1 MCYLPLGI
9 PTASFASASTDAVM
23 SGHEYATG
31 TPLVMVSLSCKPL
44 NGVSSAEFLRHSAVA
59 VMLGCPGWQ
68 CWPRACISEMSLF
81 SGMSLICHYC
91 GADSELRDVRNIG
104 YPKGAVSSTVGYP
117 S

>member
-31 TPLVMVSLSCKPL
+31 IPLVMVSLSCKPL

-59 VMLGCPGWQ
+59 GMLGCPGWQ

-91 GADSELRDVRNIG
+91 GADSELRDVGNIG
-104 YPKGAVSSTVGYP
+104 YPKGAVSSIAGYP